1 MTRTLTPLGRLYR
14 VRDVRAGVLAGQ
26 LPLLSVSQYLGVVPR
41 TGLMGD
47 DGRAQDLAN
56 YKVCEQ
62 GDLVLNRMSAY
73 QGALGVTKERG
84 LVSPDYLVMEPTG
97 IADAD
102 FLARWLKTPL
112 GVSEMTLRLRG
123 IGSPNAAQV
132 RTQRINHKDLRN
144 ILIPLP
150 AVVEQRATADY
161 LDRETAKIDTLI
173 GKQEQLIETLWERH
187 AAMVTHTF
195 GSVPPARRQLRR
207 VTRFLTS
214 GPRGWGDYYADKGDR
229 FLRIGNL
236 PRTNLKLR
244 GEVQFVN
251 LPPNL
256 SEGERTR
263 LRRSDLLFSITA
275 YLGSVGLVDEE
286 WAGAYVSQHVAL
298 CRIDEEQ
305 ANPAFL
311 GWFML
316 SAEGQDQLKQG
327 AAGGTKQQ
335 LALPDIRELRVPTA
349 SLDEQRRIVNYLE
362 EQTSK
367 IDRLVVKAEQF
378 IELARERRS
387 ALVTAAVTGQI
398 NVREKGSA

>member
-1 MTRTLTPLGRLYR
+1 
-14 VRDVRAGVLAGQ
+14 
-26 LPLLSVSQYLGVVPR
+26 
-41 TGLMGD
+41 
-47 DGRAQDLAN
+47 
-56 YKVCEQ
+56 
-62 GDLVLNRMSAY
+62 
-73 QGALGVTKERG
+73 
-84 LVSPDYLVMEPTG
+84 
-97 IADAD
+97 
-102 FLARWLKTPL
+102 
-112 GVSEMTLRLRG
+112 
-123 IGSPNAAQV
+123 
-132 RTQRINHKDLRN
+132 
-144 ILIPLP
+144 
-150 AVVEQRATADY
+150 
-161 LDRETAKIDTLI
+161 
-173 GKQEQLIETLWERH
+173 
-187 AAMVTHTF
+187 
-195 GSVPPARRQLRR
+195 
-207 VTRFLTS
+207 
-214 GPRGWGDYYADKGDR
+214 
-229 FLRIGNL
+229 L

-244 GEVQFVN
+244 GEVQFVD
-251 LPPNL
+251 LPPSL

-335 LALPDIRELRVPTA
+335 LALPDIRELQVPTA

-398 NVREKGSA
+398 DVREQVSA